1 MEAAVFEMALPRAER
16 TAPGP
21 RASPDRLDPGRGHVW
36 TSAGLREVDASD
48 CQRVGVSLKAGEG
61 DSSLTRMYFRFR
73 KTSSPLVGMLRDP
86 LPNSQRLSSWETLCG
101 SVHRWQGGG
110 GYGRPPL
117 CVIGGSTARR
127 ILSNQ

>member
-1 MEAAVFEMALPRAER
+1 MEAAVFEMALPRAEC

-21 RASPDRLDPGRGHVW
+21 RASPDRVDPGRGHVW
-36 TSAGLREVDASD
+36 TSAGLCEVDASD
-48 CQRVGVSLKAGEG
+48 CQRVGGSLKAGEG
-61 DSSLTRMYFRFR
+61 DSSLTGKYFRFR
-73 KTSSPLVGMLRDP
+73 KTSPLVGKLRDRLLNSP
-86 LPNSQRLSSWETLCG
+86 LLSSWETLCG

-117 CVIGGSTARR
+117 YVIGGSTARR